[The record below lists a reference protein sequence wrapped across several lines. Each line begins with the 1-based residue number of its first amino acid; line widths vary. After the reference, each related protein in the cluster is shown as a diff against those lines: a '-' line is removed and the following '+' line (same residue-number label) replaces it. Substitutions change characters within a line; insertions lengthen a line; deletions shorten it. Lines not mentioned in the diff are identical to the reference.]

1 MEFSNEPLWI
11 TYFGHPPQP
20 VRGLIVSLASMYS
33 TFPGAAGLN
42 VTSDTRNLDAS
53 VEKFPFGYGTAEL
66 IASTLPLYSMVEP
79 RVYTLP
85 QSVTSD
91 ALSYYENENYG
102 YSNYMI
108 LMQNEL

>member
-11 TYFGHPPQP
+11 TYFGHPPHP

-53 VEKFPFGYGTAEL
+53 VEKFPFGYGQIKIRCKVCTKRRLRSE
-66 IASTLPLYSMVEP
+66 I
-79 RVYTLP
+79 
-85 QSVTSD
+85 TSECRKCLL
-91 ALSYYENENYG
+91 ALHIPNCFGIYHFLNDY
-102 YSNYMI
+102 
-108 LMQNEL
+108 

>member
-11 TYFGHPPQP
+11 THFGHPPHP
-20 VRGLIVSLASMYS
+20 VQGLIVSLASMYS

-53 VEKFPFGYGTAEL
+53 MEN
-66 IASTLPLYSMVEP
+66 TLPLYRVVEP

-108 LMQNEL
+108 LI